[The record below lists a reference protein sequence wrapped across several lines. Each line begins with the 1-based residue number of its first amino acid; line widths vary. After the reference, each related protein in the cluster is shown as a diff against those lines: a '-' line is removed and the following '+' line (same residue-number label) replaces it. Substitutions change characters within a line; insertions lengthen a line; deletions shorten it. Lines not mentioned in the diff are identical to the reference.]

1 MIKVNRGST
10 VIAEDNSLLVQI
22 DFANVPIP
30 NDRLPKDLYY
40 SFNKKW
46 LSVTDL
52 ITPNIKKIIA
62 ANTTVPKWG
71 AITGTLSDQT
81 DLQSALDAKMSNAL
95 TDAHI
100 FVGDVDNVAQDIALS
115 GDATLDNAGVLTL
128 ADTTV
133 VAGSYTNTNL
143 TVDAKG
149 RITSASN
156 GSGGGSGTVTNVSA
170 ITLGTTGTDLSSSVA
185 NSTTTPVITLNV
197 PTASATN
204 RGVLSS
210 TDWTTFNGKQSAL
223 GFTPED
229 SANKSTTTADS
240 ASSVKFPVWSAVV
253 SYVTGLGYQVA
264 LTATNFGAFIN
275 GLTSKTTPVDADSID
290 IVDSAA
296 SNVQKKV
303 SLTNFKAYLKTYFD
317 TLYASASGF
326 WSISGNSAGASDF
339 IGTTNAVSFK
349 IKVQNFIYGVLD
361 YANNNVFWGYN
372 TGTGTGMTNTN
383 ALGRNAGAG
392 ATSSTFSNF
401 LGASAGL
408 NATSATYANYF
419 GVSAGNGAAGAYESV
434 FMGVNA
440 GLNATNA
447 YRSIFLGTSAGN
459 GSTSNNSFYLGFRAG
474 QNSTG
479 NNVVALG
486 VDAGIGNTLSG
497 KTIISNGSLPS
508 YLDRATALLAITVAL
523 GAIAG
528 NTYLYYN
535 QTTFTIEAVRL

>member
-1 MIKVNRGST
+1 MIKVNSGGS
-10 VIAEDNSLLVQI
+10 VKAEDDSLLVQI

-40 SFNKKW
+40 SFNSKW

-71 AITGTLSDQT
+71 AITGSLSDQT

-100 FVGDVDNVAQDIALS
+100 FVGDSAGVAQDVALS
-115 GDATLDNAGVLTL
+115 GDATLDNTGAMTL
-128 ADTTV
+128 VDTTV
-133 VAGSYTNTNL
+133 SAGSYTNTNL
-143 TVDAKG
+143 TVDSKG

-170 ITLGTTGTDLSSSVA
+170 LTLGTTGTDLSSTVA
-185 NSTTTPVITLNV
+185 NPTTTPVITLNV

-204 RGVLSS
+204 RGALSS
-210 TDWTTFNGKQSAL
+210 TDWSTFNDKQ
-223 GFTPED
+223 T
-229 SANKSTTTADS
+229 
-240 ASSVKFPVWSAVV
+240 
-253 SYVTGLGYQVA
+253 A

-275 GLTSKTTPVDADSID
+275 GLTSKTTPIDADSLN

-326 WSISGNSAGASDF
+326 WGISGNSAGASDF

-349 IKVQNFIYGVLD
+349 MKVQNFLYGVLD
-361 YANNNVFWGYN
+361 YANNNVFFGYN
-372 TGTGTGMTNTN
+372 TGTGTGLTNTN

-401 LGASAGL
+401 LGTSAGL
-408 NATSATYANYF
+408 NATSATYANF
-419 GVSAGNGAAGAYESV
+419 LGASAGNGASGAYESI

-447 YRSIFLGTSAGN
+447 YRSVFLGNSAGN
-459 GSTSNNSFYLGFRAG
+459 GSTANNSFFLGFRAG
-474 QNSTG
+474 QSSTG
-479 NNVVALG
+479 NNIVAIG

-497 KTIISNGSLPS
+497 KTIISNSSMPS

-523 GAIAG
+523 GGVAG

-535 QTTFTIEAVRL
+535 QTTFAIEAVRL